1 MYKKREADGLPFFC
15 VPALVVIFIEAYPYI
30 LLYVRR
36 KGTDCR
42 IRVITMMNYVWP
54 VLILFSFAASI
65 ITGNVAEL
73 SNAVIQGGQ
82 NAVELLLRL
91 VAMLCLWG
99 GIMEIAQQAG
109 ITAAISKIMQPL
121 MKHIFPKLKNE
132 KYALEAISMNITAN
146 VLGLGNAATPL
157 GLEAMRRL
165 QLINGD
171 TNTASNEMVVF
182 VVMNTAAMHI
192 IPTTVATMR
201 GQYGSKSPMEIM
213 PASILTSF
221 CALTIAVVTAK
232 IGNRIKPRA
241 GKGKRKKCRE

>member
-1 MYKKREADGLPFFC
+1 
-15 VPALVVIFIEAYPYI
+15 
-30 LLYVRR
+30 
-36 KGTDCR
+36 
-42 IRVITMMNYVWP
+42 MMNYVWP
-54 VLILFSFAASI
+54 VLILFSFIASI
-65 ITGNVAEL
+65 ITGNVAQL

-99 GIMEIAQQAG
+99 GIMEIAQQSG
-109 ITAAISKIMQPL
+109 ITAAISKIMQPF
-121 MKHIFPKLKNE
+121 MKLIFPKLKNE

-165 QLINGD
+165 QLINSD

-221 CALTIAVVTAK
+221 CALTIAVVIAK
-232 IGNRIKPRA
+232 IGNRVKPRA